1 MSATVE
7 SEQVR
12 LEVRGIMKRGEL
24 IKKQSYEDLSMREN
38 WIQLMEPSQR
48 TEFEETTTKVTSSLG
63 KCLDSVRKET
73 DLI

>member
-38 WIQLMEPSQR
+38 WIQLMEPSWCI
-48 TEFEETTTKVTSSLG
+48 EFEKTTTRVLA
-63 KCLDSVRKET
+63 
-73 DLI
+73 

>member
-38 WIQLMEPSQR
+38 WVQLMEPSWR
-48 TEFEETTTKVTSSLG
+48 VEFEKPTTRVLA
-63 KCLDSVRKET
+63 
-73 DLI
+73 